1 MLGMLKE
8 NDQFSLTRVLPT
20 IGYITFVVISLFL
33 AVTGSEWSNYG
44 EFALA
49 TGGGVIVQLGNKWVN
64 SKYNTEP
71 GEVGKC

>member
-1 MLGMLKE
+1 MFGMLKE
-8 NDQFSLTRVLPT
+8 NDQLSLTRILPT
-20 IGYITFVVISLFL
+20 IGYITFIIVSLYL
-33 AVTGSEWSNYG
+33 AFTGTEWTNYG
-44 EFALA
+44 EFTLA